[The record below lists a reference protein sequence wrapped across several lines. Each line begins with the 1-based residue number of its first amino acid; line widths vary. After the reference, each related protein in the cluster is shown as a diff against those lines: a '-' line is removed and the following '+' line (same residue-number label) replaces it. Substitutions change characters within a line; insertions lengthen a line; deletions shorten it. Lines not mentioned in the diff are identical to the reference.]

1 MSGTARRLGHCTAL
15 RLGREHTG
23 RVGRTKGRPKLTGS
37 TVDAHAHTRRRGFM
51 HLNRCTYIHKQ
62 TDRHLPS
69 SQHLIWVIAI
79 SGKNTALGHTSPP
92 ALPPFY
98 SPHLPCS
105 LLPSGLPRH
114 HSSPLSFL
122 RQHYTSRRFQPVFN
136 LDNFPNLLFQPSL
149 RPLCASFPPR
159 TLGCVTLVSCLAD
172 KVTVS

>member
-1 MSGTARRLGHCTAL
+1 MSGTVRCLGHCTAL
-15 RLGREHTG
+15 RLGGEHTG

-37 TVDAHAHTRRRGFM
+37 MVDAHTRRRGFM

-98 SPHLPCS
+98 SPPASPAPTFPLAFLVTTPLLSLSCVNTIHLIGS
-105 LLPSGLPRH
+105 
-114 HSSPLSFL
+114 
-122 RQHYTSRRFQPVFN
+122 N
-136 LDNFPNLLFQPSL
+136 LFSI
-149 RPLCASFPPR
+149 
-159 TLGCVTLVSCLAD
+159 
-172 KVTVS
+172 